1 MRMDA
6 SEQPV
11 DSPSGQAVNNPLV
24 SIADFKEASRKNAVA
39 TEPASFLD
47 YGNVNDLFKSNDD
60 PLAGLGAT
68 RPHMTNTETRTEQ
81 SQQMQGTNQDHG
93 FLFGGNAHVTLDSLQ
108 SAIGGKANLEMFPV
122 KPGNKQQM
130 DHVRDDLVKGVTP
143 EVSLNGEFFPGGDKA
158 IASGRYDQQ
167 LTQMAHELSQMKG
180 QDGKQAD
187 ILMRFGKEMDLQH
200 KFVGSGQEF
209 VDAFQHVH
217 DVFQAAGADNVKMVW
232 CPTKKVD
239 PSGLTDQ
246 ANPDKY
252 WPGSNYVDV
261 IGPDG
266 YSSKGKE
273 ESFQK
278 IFEPF
283 VDLAKRTGKP
293 FMTSEAGIHTD
304 GMTEKQKSDWWQNA
318 FNYVQDE
325 RKKGTDI
332 LGVGG
337 FFRYADKNETLSDQ
351 QRKVLADTFIKA
363 EGTISGD
370 HPGGHQPGGNQP
382 GGDHPGGHHPGGHHP
397 GGDAPG
403 GNPHCP
409 PDHPIP
415 SEPPPEPTPPV
426 GHPTPPGGEP
436 PTPGD
441 RDRDILFGGY
451 TNGDW
456 NGNAARDAL
465 DRAIGGRAELEQ
477 FYRPM
482 GGSISSLRDYIQG
495 DLNRGTVPEVSLN
508 PKANNFNYADIAS
521 GQHDQ
526 YFHDLAHQLG
536 SMKDA
541 QGNPAEILLR
551 PGWEFNLRWM
561 KGMGTSEQYVQAF
574 QHMHDIFQQ
583 EGADN
588 VKFVWSPG
596 HKLDMSGLGTQPDL
610 QHYWPGADYVDIIGP
625 DGYSNTQNNR
635 HESFDEIFRPS
646 MDFAQRIGR
655 SFMAS
660 ETGIDRQGLTD
671 QQTAD
676 WWQSAYQTLRQR
688 QAEGLDVTGVAAFI
702 KAGDFGWGRRDY
714 TITPGLEQDA
724 LRNTFLN

>member
-6 SEQPV
+6 SEQQI
-11 DSPSGQAVNNPLV
+11 DSSSERADKNTLV
-24 SIADFKEASRKNAVA
+24 SIDDLRQASLKNAVA
-39 TEPASFLD
+39 IKPVSFID
-47 YGNVNDLFKSNDD
+47 YGNVNDLYKSSDD
-60 PLAGLGAT
+60 PLAGLGASGLQSP
-68 RPHMTNTETRTEQ
+68 RNDVRTSAVRQQEQ
-81 SQQMQGTNQDHG
+81 GGFNHHP

-122 KPGNKQQM
+122 KPGNEQQM
-130 DHVRDDLVKGVTP
+130 NHVRDDLAKGVTP
-143 EVSLNGEFFPGGDKA
+143 EVSLNGEFFAGGDKA

-167 LTQMAHELSQMKG
+167 LTQMAHELSQMRG
-180 QDGKQAD
+180 QDGNQAD

-200 KFVGSGQEF
+200 QFVGSGQDF

-217 DVFQAAGADNVKMVW
+217 DVFHAAGADNVSMVW

-239 PSGLTDQ
+239 PTGLTDQ

-278 IFEPF
+278 LFEPF

-293 FMTSEAGIHTD
+293 FMTSEAGLHTD

-325 RKKGTDI
+325 RSQGTDI

-351 QRKVLADTFIKA
+351 QRRVLADTFIKA
-363 EGTISGD
+363 EGTAGGDHPPVNHPPIDPPVDKPPCHHPPID
-370 HPGGHQPGGNQP
+370 HPGGDN
-382 GGDHPGGHHPGGHHP
+382 PGGH
-397 GGDAPG
+397 
-403 GNPHCP
+403 PHCP
-409 PDHPIP
+409 PDHPH
-415 SEPPPEPTPPV
+415 PPGHEQPPQPPGGDPTPPV
-426 GHPTPPGGEP
+426 GGG
-436 PTPGD
+436 TD
-441 RDRDILFGGY
+441 HDILFGGF
-451 TNGDW
+451 TNGNW
-456 NGNAARDAL
+456 RGNAARDAL
-465 DRAIGGRAELEQ
+465 DQEIGGRADLEQ

-482 GGSISSLRDYIQG
+482 GGSISDLRDYIQG
-495 DLNRGTVPEVSLN
+495 DLNRGITPEVSLN
-508 PKANNFNYADIAS
+508 PKANDFNYADIAS
-521 GQHDQ
+521 GHHDQ
-526 YFHDLAHQLG
+526 YFHDLAQQLG

-551 PGWEFNLRWM
+551 PGWEFNLRHM
-561 KGMGTSEQYVQAF
+561 QSMGTSEEYVRAY

-583 EGADN
+583 EGASN

-596 HKLDMSGLGTQPDL
+596 QKLDMSGIGTQPDL
-610 QHYWPGADYVDIIGP
+610 QHYWPGAQYVDVVGP
-625 DGYSNTQNNR
+625 DGYSTPDN
-635 HESFDEIFRPS
+635 HFKSFDELFKPA
-646 MDFAQRIGR
+646 MDLAQRTGT
-655 SFMAS
+655 SFMVS
-660 ETGIDRQGLTD
+660 ETGIDREGQTA

-676 WWQSAYQTLRQR
+676 WWRSAFQTLQQR
-688 QAEGLDVTGVAAFI
+688 QADGLDVTGVAAFM
-702 KAGDFGWGRRDY
+702 KAGDFGWGYRDF
-714 TITPGLEQDA
+714 TVDQGEQDA
-724 LRNTFLN
+724 IRDTFLR